1 MDPNIPLQNL
11 GEPWSY
17 LFFLEYLSLALSE
30 ALIKLYKSRKSVKEL
45 NIWVLEP
52 SVSPGIRRREGGSK
66 NNFPLHLSFFMELH
80 LFCPYCV
87 AHSKREQHSYRGHLI
102 LV

>member
-1 MDPNIPLQNL
+1 MDPNIALQNL

-17 LFFLEYLSLALSE
+17 QFFLEYLSLALSE

-66 NNFPLHLSFFMELH
+66 NNFPLHLSFLW
-80 LFCPYCV
+80 
-87 AHSKREQHSYRGHLI
+87 SYICFALTVWHMARDSNI
-102 LV
+102 LTEAT